1 MLSNSLNWLLLTCK
15 PRDRRCILGYYILSN
30 KIVGWRSIKKALD
43 EDTIVLSAI
52 STKIKKERALLIS
65 FEVKKIPLEPPIK
78 PLPVD
83 ISTCIPGVCIDG
95 APVRIGD
102 YRSYIYDRF
111 ALTYRESLDGYYYG
125 NLFLRGSIPS
135 IGWLTRW
142 KSRRAISKA
151 LKQM

>member
-1 MLSNSLNWLLLTCK
+1 MLNNSLNWLLLTCK
-15 PRDRRCILGYYILSN
+15 PREKCSIGYYILSN
-30 KIVGWRSIKKALD
+30 KAIGWRSTKNALD
-43 EDTIVLSAI
+43 EDTVVLASI
-52 STKIKKERALLIS
+52 STKIKKERVLLIS

-83 ISTCIPGVCIDG
+83 LSPCIPGVCIDG

-102 YRSYIYDRF
+102 YKSYIYNQF
-111 ALTYRESLDGYYYG
+111 AITYRETLDGYYYG

-142 KSRRAISKA
+142 RSRKAISRA
-151 LKQM
+151 LKQT